1 MNLRETKTH
10 CREVMIKFTCFR
22 CGKEHIEPMSTY
34 KNNTETYGYLSDYKP
49 PKPWVELIHGPV
61 LCDECF
67 LKYEKFMNNQEVE

>member
-49 PKPWVELIHGPV
+49 PKPWL
-61 LCDECF
+61 F
-67 LKYEKFMNNQEVE
+67 L